1 MTDDDKSRD
10 LLQHLHDEIN
20 SIQKVDQQGSEMLKH
35 IDSDIRDLLERSED
49 KSLEVHPSVLK
60 RLDDAICHFEV
71 THPDLT
77 ALIAKVMDSLTNAG
91 V

>member
-1 MTDDDKSRD
+1 MTNDDKSRD

-35 IDSDIRDLLERSED
+35 IDNDIRELLERSGD
-49 KSLEVHPSVLK
+49 KSLEVHPSVLQ
-60 RLDDAICHFEV
+60 RLDDAIRHFEV
-71 THPDLT
+71 DHPELT
-77 ALIAKVMDSLTNAG
+77 ALIGKVMDSLTNAG

>member
-1 MTDDDKSRD
+1 MTDDNKSRE

-20 SIQKVDQQGSEMLKH
+20 SIEKVDQQGSEMLKH
-35 IDSDIRDLLERSED
+35 IDNDIRELLERSGD

-71 THPDLT
+71 SHPELT
-77 ALIAKVMDSLTNAG
+77 ALIAKVMDSLSNAG